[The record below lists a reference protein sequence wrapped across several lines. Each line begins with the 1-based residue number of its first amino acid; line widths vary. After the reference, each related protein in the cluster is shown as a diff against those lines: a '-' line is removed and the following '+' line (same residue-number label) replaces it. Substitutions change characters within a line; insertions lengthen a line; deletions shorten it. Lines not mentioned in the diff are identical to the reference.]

1 MKDDECMLR
10 VCFNGGLCLTFL
22 VIAIFSFAIVFILT
36 SRISLRLSSK
46 LHQFNCCNISPAL
59 DVFRCLLVMNLAA
72 LRWIISS

>member
-10 VCFNGGLCLTFL
+10 VCFNGGLYLAFL

-46 LHQFNCCNISPAL
+46 LHQFNCCQQVEQKA
-59 DVFRCLLVMNLAA
+59 VGRQRNLG
-72 LRWIISS
+72 LPLQ